1 MGAGAQP
8 PMHDALPDLRVPV
21 CLAVGEDDLKFSAIA
36 AELSQK
42 LPNPRVEFV
51 LEAGHAAHT
60 DNPTAFLK
68 LARRFLADAEAWN
81 KTSHCAA
88 KAASTTQT
96 RTT

>member
-8 PMHDALPDLRVPV
+8 PIHDALGDLRAPV
-21 CLAVGEDDLKFSAIA
+21 CLAVGEEDLKFSAIA

-51 LEAGHAAHT
+51 PEAGHAAHT
-60 DNPTAFLK
+60 DNPTEFLK

-81 KTSHCAA
+81 KTSHCATT
-88 KAASTTQT
+88 AASTIEK

>member
-1 MGAGAQP
+1 MCPG
-8 PMHDALPDLRVPV
+8 LVPGP
-21 CLAVGEDDLKFSAIA
+21 LQGNQEDLKLSAIA

-42 LPNPRVEFV
+42 LPKPRVEFV
-51 LEAGHAAHT
+51 PEAGHAAHT

-68 LARRFLADAEAWN
+68 LARRFLVDAEAWN

-88 KAASTTQT
+88 TAASTIEK

>member
-1 MGAGAQP
+1 MQ
-8 PMHDALPDLRVPV
+8 L
-21 CLAVGEDDLKFSAIA
+21 
-36 AELSQK
+36 
-42 LPNPRVEFV
+42 RVEFV

-60 DNPTAFLK
+60 DNPTAFLE